1 MLLGVCRGAV
11 LGMALSF
18 FLPALWPA
26 TGWAD
31 SAQANVLLSEA
42 DLVTYEAAFELADKK
57 DFAAARRLAEGAV
70 NDLPAEVIRWRDL
83 IRKETTAPFADFAGF
98 LQAHPDWPRRE
109 ALLRNAE
116 TAMPEAMDEAELLA
130 WFDRHPP
137 VTVAGAERYAAALK
151 NAGREAEAQDLLR
164 RVWVAFDFTAA
175 EERAFHKAHRGLFSQ
190 GDQIARLDRLLWDR
204 RAKAARRQARRIGD
218 GYVELAEARLL
229 LAYRRPGVD
238 RAVRRVP
245 AKLRDDPGFIYDRA
259 RWRHRKG
266 RYEGVIALLDP
277 PDATAPYPEFWWPL
291 RHWAARRALDRKD
304 PALAYRLAAA
314 HGFED
319 GVGFAEGEWLAGWV
333 ALRFLDDAATARGHF
348 ERLFEGVSTP
358 VSLARGAYWAGEAA
372 TAVGDEP
379 AAEEWYQAAAE
390 HVSTFYG
397 QQAARRLGRTSF
409 ALPALGVPHLEAHK
423 AFDRR
428 ELVQAVR
435 LLGQLGQEK
444 TQGLFLDRLR
454 LDAESAEEFLLI
466 AELAREQ
473 GRPDKALRTAKE
485 ARKAGYILSDHLFP
499 IDAGV
504 TLEAKGTADEPL
516 LLSVIRQESQFYSKV
531 VSRAGARGLMQLM
544 PGTAKVVAR
553 RLKLPYR
560 RARLIS
566 DPAYNVT
573 LGTDYLAGLLER
585 YRGERVLALAAYNAG
600 PHRVDRW
607 LKQFGD
613 PRRPGVDPIDWAE
626 RIPFNETRNY
636 VQRILEAVPIYETR
650 LEQREALLPAEFAP
664 AGYPETGGDG
674 EISAE

>member
-1 MLLGVCRGAV
+1 MLLAVRGAMLV
-11 LGMALSF
+11 MALWF
-18 FLPALWPA
+18 ILPGLKPA

-31 SAQANVLLSEA
+31 TAQANVLLSEA
-42 DLVTYEAAFELADKK
+42 DLVAYEAAFKKADDK
-57 DFAAARRLAEGAV
+57 DFAGARRLAETAV

-83 IRKETTAPFADFAGF
+83 IRRDTTATFADFADF
-98 LQAHPDWPRRE
+98 FEAHPGWPRQTS
-109 ALLRNAE
+109 LLRNAE
-116 TAMPEAMDEAELLA
+116 KAMPETMDDAALLA
-130 WFDRHPP
+130 WFDRHTP
-137 VTVAGAERYAAALK
+137 VTTDGAERYAAALK
-151 NAGREAEAQDLLR
+151 RAGREAEAQTLLR
-164 RVWVAFDFTAA
+164 RVWVEFDFTSKD
-175 EERAFHKAHRGLFSQ
+175 ERAFHKAHRGLLSE
-190 GDQIARLDRLLWDR
+190 GDHIARLDRLLWDR

-266 RYEGVIALLDP
+266 RYKGVIALLDP

-291 RHWAARRALDRKD
+291 RHWAARRALDRRD

-314 HGFED
+314 HGFES
-319 GVGFAEGEWLAGWV
+319 GIGFAEGEWLAGWV
-333 ALRFLDDAATARGHF
+333 ALRFLGDGKTARGHF
-348 ERLFEGVSTP
+348 ERLYEGVSTP
-358 VSLARGAYWAGEAA
+358 VSLSRGAYWAGEAA
-372 TAVGDEP
+372 
-379 AAEEWYQAAAE
+379 AAAGDPAGAEDWYETGAE
-390 HVSTFYG
+390 HISTFYG
-397 QQAARRLGRTSF
+397 QQAARRLGRGSF
-409 ALPALGVPHLEAHK
+409 ALPMLGTPHMEAHK

-435 LLGQLGQEK
+435 LLGQLDQPK

-454 LDAESAEEFLLI
+454 LDATSAEEFVLI

-499 IDAGV
+499 LDAGV
-504 TLEAKGTADEPL
+504 PLEARGKADEPL
-516 LLSVIRQESQFYSKV
+516 LLSVIRQESQFYTNV

-560 RARLIS
+560 RARLTA

-573 LGTDYLAGLLER
+573 LGTAYLAGLLKR

-607 LKQFGD
+607 IKKFGD
-613 PRRPGVDPIDWAE
+613 PRKAGVDPIDWAE

-636 VQRILEAVPIYETR
+636 VQRILEAVPVYETR
-650 LEQREALLPAEFAP
+650 LEQREAVLPADWAP
-664 AGYPETGGDG
+664 AGFPDKDGSEETNAD
-674 EISAE
+674 